1 MCVGRGG
8 RGGRAGRG
16 RERIGERVYDK
27 DENRRNARL
36 GFVDFVPRGENN
48 DACVRVSEG
57 PLRLRRRVRGRVS
70 ATREAQGR
78 VSPPNRLELCHAVV
92 VRARASRFRKPPPR
106 PHATHVKRLSQGE
119 KTNPRNA
126 RDARSAV
133 LERTWSLSARRRRS
147 SRSVSFPNRSAL
159 VCRRTR
165 SRLGNGQASPGSVI
179 SPGCVASEADTL
191 TRHCLPLEPRLGMTN
206 AGIVRSKRATRHE
219 VTVRRDANGATGVRL
234 ESVEDPRGRHC
245 RGTTA
250 AFVKKYRPCDKTD
263 VRVGF
268 PARDFASRKSRG
280 RNEFSRNRE
289 KRLVSRST

>member
-1 MCVGRGG
+1 MEEPRGQ
-8 RGGRAGRG
+8 
-16 RERIGERVYDK
+16 ERIGERVYDK
-27 DENRRNARL
+27 DENRRNARQWVSSISSL
-36 GFVDFVPRGENN
+36 GAKTTMRACLGRSAAAPTPRAWEGIR
-48 DACVRVSEG
+48 DARS
-57 PLRLRRRVRGRVS
+57 
-70 ATREAQGR
+70 TFGR

-179 SPGCVASEADTL
+179 SPGCVASELDTL

-206 AGIVRSKRATRHE
+206 AGIVRSKRATVRHE
-219 VTVRRDANGATGVRL
+219 VTVRRDANKPFTVVRL

-250 AFVKKYRPCDKTD
+250 SFVKKYRRCDKTD
-263 VRVGF
+263 VAADLIQQR
-268 PARDFASRKSRG
+268 
-280 RNEFSRNRE
+280 
-289 KRLVSRST
+289 

>member
-1 MCVGRGG
+1 MTKTKIDETLANGFRRFRPSGRKQ
-8 RGGRAGRG
+8 R
-16 RERIGERVYDK
+16 
-27 DENRRNARL
+27 
-36 GFVDFVPRGENN
+36 
-48 DACVRVSEG
+48 CVRVSEG
-57 PLRLRRRVRGRVS
+57 PPRLRRRVRGRVS

-179 SPGCVASEADTL
+179 SPGCVASELDTL

-206 AGIVRSKRATRHE
+206 AGIVRSKRATVRHE
-219 VTVRRDANGATGVRL
+219 VTVRRDANKPFTVVRL

-250 AFVKKYRPCDKTD
+250 SFVKKYRRCDKTD
-263 VRVGF
+263 VAADLIEQR
-268 PARDFASRKSRG
+268 
-280 RNEFSRNRE
+280 
-289 KRLVSRST
+289 

>member
-1 MCVGRGG
+1 MEAKTGRK
-8 RGGRAGRG
+8 RR
-16 RERIGERVYDK
+16 RV
-27 DENRRNARL
+27 
-36 GFVDFVPRGENN
+36 
-48 DACVRVSEG
+48 CVSEG
-57 PLRLRRRVRGRVS
+57 PPRLRRRARGRVS

-78 VSPPNRLELCHAVV
+78 VPPPNGIELWRAFV
-92 VRARASRFRKPPPR
+92 VRARASRFRMPPPR
-106 PHATHVKRLSQGE
+106 PHANGE
-119 KTNPRNA
+119 TPFWGAKTNPRNA

-250 AFVKKYRPCDKTD
+250 AFVKKYPRCDKTD
-263 VRVGF
+263 VAADLIQQR
-268 PARDFASRKSRG
+268 
-280 RNEFSRNRE
+280 
-289 KRLVSRST
+289 

>member
-1 MCVGRGG
+1 MRSWCA
-8 RGGRAGRG
+8 RA
-16 RERIGERVYDK
+16 
-27 DENRRNARL
+27 L
-36 GFVDFVPRGENN
+36 
-48 DACVRVSEG
+48 RVSG
-57 PLRLRRRVRGRVS
+57 SLPR
-70 ATREAQGR
+70 A
-78 VSPPNRLELCHAVV
+78 HANGETP
-92 VRARASRFRKPPPR
+92 FW
-106 PHATHVKRLSQGE
+106 GE

-234 ESVEDPRGRHC
+234 DSVEDPRGRHC

-250 AFVKKYRPCDKTD
+250 AFVKIRRCVTRQTSPRILAKISRP
-263 VRVGF
+263 G
-268 PARDFASRKSRG
+268 KSRG
-280 RNEFSRNRE
+280 RNFFSRNRE
-289 KRLVSRST
+289 KRLVSQST